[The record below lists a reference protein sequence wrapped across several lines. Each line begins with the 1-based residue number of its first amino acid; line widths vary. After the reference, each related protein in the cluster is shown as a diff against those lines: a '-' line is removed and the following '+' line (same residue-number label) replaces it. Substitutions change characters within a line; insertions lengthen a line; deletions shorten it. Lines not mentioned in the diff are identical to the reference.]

1 MKRVI
6 WLVLDSFGIGN
17 AVDAADFGDAG
28 ADTLGHIAQNR
39 PLSLPNMAALGL
51 TQAYRLN
58 NAQELPLENT
68 DTPTLPGAFWGAAQ
82 EASAGKDTLS
92 GHWEMAGVT
101 MDIAMHYY
109 PDTEPAFPP
118 ELIDEIVTKFNET
131 QKGSGLDDMS
141 RSDLSSKPDP
151 RKITGIL
158 GDRHA
163 SGVEIINTLGAE
175 HIRTGKPIFYTS
187 ADSVIQIAA
196 HEEHF
201 GLDRLYRLC
210 EVTREVTNDKGV
222 GRIIARP
229 FIGDETGGFTR
240 TKNRHDYALRPS
252 GTSILEIAQQQGLTT
267 VGIGKIPDIFG
278 GFGITTRAPAYKL
291 EGLMDETLAQIDAMQ
306 GSGIIMT
313 NFVDFD
319 MEWGHRRDVE
329 GYASGLE
336 YFDSRLPEIL
346 ERLGEEDLLIL
357 TADHGCDP
365 TWSGTDHTRENVPVF
380 GLLHSHKIGSIG
392 IRDTFADMAATI
404 SDHLDIPTT
413 ENGISFLKG

>member
-17 AVDAADFGDAG
+17 ASDAADFGDKG
-28 ADTLGHIAQNR
+28 ADTLGHIARNR
-39 PLSLPNMAALGL
+39 PLSLPNMSALGL
-51 TQAYRLN
+51 AWAYALN
-58 NAQELPLENT
+58 NGQDVPLQNA
-68 DTPTLPGAFWGAAQ
+68 DTPLLPGALYGVAR

-109 PDTEPAFPP
+109 PQTEPTFPP
-118 ELIDEIVTKFNET
+118 ELIDEIVTKFNDTEEEPI
-131 QKGSGLDDMS
+131 D
-141 RSDLSSKPDP
+141 
-151 RKITGIL
+151 GIL

-163 SGVEIINTLGAE
+163 SGVEIINTLGPE
-175 HIRTGKPIFYTS
+175 HIRTGRPIIYTS

-201 GLDRLYRLC
+201 GLERLYRLC
-210 EVTREVTNDKGV
+210 EVAREVTNDKGV

-229 FIGDETGGFTR
+229 FVGDETSGFTR

-252 GTSILEIAQQQGLTT
+252 GTSVLELAQQNGLP
-267 VGIGKIPDIFG
+267 VIGIGKIPDIFG
-278 GFGITTRAPAYKL
+278 GHGITTRAPAYKL
-291 EGLMDETLAQIDAMQ
+291 DGLMDETLRQIDALEE
-306 GSGIIMT
+306 SGIIMT

-329 GYASGLE
+329 GYAGGLE
-336 YFDSRLPEIL
+336 YFDARLPEVL

-365 TWSGTDHTRENVPVF
+365 TWSGTDHTRENVPIY
-380 GLLHSHKIGSIG
+380 GMLKSRRIGEIG

-404 SDHLDIPTT
+404 AKHLDIPTP
-413 ENGISFLKG
+413 ENGVSFLNPEQ

>member
-17 AVDAADFGDAG
+17 ASDAADFGDEG
-28 ADTLGHIAQNR
+28 ADTLGHIARNR
-39 PLSLPNMAALGL
+39 PLSLPNMSALGL
-51 TQAYRLN
+51 ARAYALN
-58 NAQELPLENT
+58 NGWDVPLHNS
-68 DTPTLPGAFWGAAQ
+68 DKPLLPGAFYGAAR

-109 PDTEPAFPP
+109 PETEPTFPP

-131 QKGSGLDDMS
+131 EEESID
-141 RSDLSSKPDP
+141 
-151 RKITGIL
+151 GIL

-163 SGVEIINTLGAE
+163 SGVEIINTLGPE

-201 GLDRLYRLC
+201 GLERLYRLC
-210 EVTREVTNDKGV
+210 EVAREVTNDKGV

-229 FIGDETGGFTR
+229 FVGDETRGFTR

-252 GTSILEIAQQQGLTT
+252 GTSVLELAQQNGLP
-267 VGIGKIPDIFG
+267 VIGIGKIPDIFG
-278 GFGITTRAPAYKL
+278 GHGITTRAPAYKL
-291 EGLMDETLAQIDAMQ
+291 DGLMDETLRQIDALES
-306 GSGIIMT
+306 SGIIMT

-329 GYASGLE
+329 GYAGGLE
-336 YFDSRLPEIL
+336 YFDARLPEVL

-365 TWSGTDHTRENVPVF
+365 TWNGTDHTRENVPIY
-380 GLLHSHKIGSIG
+380 GMLKSRRIGEIG

-404 SDHLDIPTT
+404 SDHLGIPAP
-413 ENGISFLKG
+413 ENGVSFLNI